1 MMMILLFIHSCKTNK
16 TFKDQSSKSRSNIFK
31 IKNIDSLI
39 DNPIYFHKN
48 GKPFKTKI
56 YNNDG
61 SIFILETE
69 KNQRNESYQYI
80 FYDNG
85 NLESEGKKNGINKD
99 GQWIYYYKNGLIKKK
114 LYMKMVLLSIKFF
127 DNFIEN
133 LSQIRTNY
141 HMHTF
146 NKK

>member
-1 MMMILLFIHSCKTNK
+1 MMIVLFIHSCKTNK
-16 TFKDQSSKSRSNIFK
+16 TFKDQSLKSRSNIFK

-114 LYMKMVLLSIKFF
+114 IMYE
-127 DNFIEN
+127 DGFIVN
-133 LSQIRTNY
+133 
-141 HMHTF
+141 
-146 NKK
+146 